1 LLGAVATLHLLAC
14 ANVIN
19 LLLGRAARRRRESAV
34 RLALGSS
41 SSRLF
46 GHIFAE
52 AFLLAG
58 CGALI
63 GVLLA
68 WTSAL
73 VTPPTNVWAPS
84 NFYGSLAPFD
94 TPAFGMTELVFCL
107 GLALASAL
115 LVALPPA
122 LSAFRIDVTSGV
134 RAASRGIS
142 AHALTLRRPS
152 ARGAIV
158 AIEAA
163 LAMLLVVTAGLL
175 VDSFQR
181 MREVGI
187 GVQPRN
193 VLTFW
198 VMPSEARVPP
208 AAAPAFVSRLLD
220 AVSRVPGVLSAS
232 VDGGAPMA
240 GTARSVLYIAG
251 RPAPPAGDAPPVLRH
266 YIGPDHFVTL
276 GIPLRRGRV
285 FTARDVAGAP
295 RVAVISETA
304 ARRFWPDQDPLGQR
318 VWFGGGSSFSSPE
331 SSAEIVGV
339 VADVVYEPLDQQ
351 PNRASF
357 YTPYTQFTYA
367 SRAVFVRTA
376 GDPMALVPEIRT
388 AIGTVDPELALQDV
402 QPLTDIVRGSWA
414 RNRFDAIL
422 FSGFGVAALLL
433 AASGIFAVLAY
444 VVAGRTREFGI
455 RVALGANTRRVLW
468 HVLREGMAFPVAG
481 LLVGVAASLAVT
493 RLLQAS
499 LYEISPREPRV
510 FVATSALLLSIAA
523 AACLVPAWRAT
534 RADPMEALRSE

>member
-1 LLGAVATLHLLAC
+1 MQLGSAFRSLTVSRGLTIMVVLTLAVGVATVTTAFGVVNAALFRQPPFAEADRIALLYLERSAPGEPAQERWSFARFELLRARQQGFETVASYSPATVTLSGDAGAELIHAERVSASYFELLRVRAARGRLFTDAEDQPARPTPVVVLGHDLWTRRYAADPSVIGRTLRLNGVALTVIGVLPPQFAGLSGNSVAWIPRTMSPQVTYPEYLTTNQNFISAVGRLRPGVDLAAARAELAALGLQINRALPSDPENPDERVSATAVTINAARANASVRRSVWVLLGAVATLHLLAC

-134 RAASRGIS
+134 RAATRGIS

-251 RPAPPAGDAPPVLRH
+251 RPAPPAGDAPPVL
-266 YIGPDHFVTL
+266 
-276 GIPLRRGRV
+276 
-285 FTARDVAGAP
+285 
-295 RVAVISETA
+295 
-304 ARRFWPDQDPLGQR
+304 
-318 VWFGGGSSFSSPE
+318 
-331 SSAEIVGV
+331 
-339 VADVVYEPLDQQ
+339 
-351 PNRASF
+351 
-357 YTPYTQFTYA
+357 
-367 SRAVFVRTA
+367 
-376 GDPMALVPEIRT
+376 
-388 AIGTVDPELALQDV
+388 
-402 QPLTDIVRGSWA
+402 
-414 RNRFDAIL
+414 
-422 FSGFGVAALLL
+422 
-433 AASGIFAVLAY
+433 
-444 VVAGRTREFGI
+444 
-455 RVALGANTRRVLW
+455 
-468 HVLREGMAFPVAG
+468 
-481 LLVGVAASLAVT
+481 
-493 RLLQAS
+493 
-499 LYEISPREPRV
+499 
-510 FVATSALLLSIAA
+510 
-523 AACLVPAWRAT
+523 
-534 RADPMEALRSE
+534 